1 MAAGF
6 PRARADID
14 QRAGTLAITLR
25 NTFDE
30 IDRFKAF
37 LDTVPDADLEAAP
50 ILYSGEDVAY
60 LKSAFADLARLGEIF
75 RGETTQPQAY
85 DFRTFAQHLAGVL

>member
-1 MAAGF
+1 MAAGL

-37 LDTVPDADLEAAP
+37 LDATPNEDLEAAP
-50 ILYSGEDVAY
+50 TNYTSSEVAY
-60 LKSAFADLARLGEIF
+60 LKSAFADLARLAAIY
-75 RGETTQPQAY
+75 RGDDVQASAY
-85 DFRTFAQHLAGVL
+85 DFQTFARYLVGVL